1 METNSAS
8 WSGFRTM
15 FQIAAWYDI
24 VLGIAFFFFWKP
36 VFVSLGI
43 PLPENTSYLHIA
55 TAYVFTQGVSYWFV
69 SRDMLRNIDM
79 VKVGVIYKAIYVGLA
94 VYYVAI
100 GQLPHVVFAWFAVFD
115 LIFLVLFVWYLSKA
129 IAVSAPGHASD

>member
-1 METNSAS
+1 VESENSGMG
-8 WSGFRTM
+8 WFRTM
-15 FQIAAWYDI
+15 FRVAAWYDI
-24 VLGIAFFFFWKP
+24 VLGLAFFFFWRP
-36 VFVSLGI
+36 ILGSLGV

-94 VYYVAI
+94 IYYVAI
-100 GQLPHVVFAWFAVFD
+100 GQLPHVVFAWFAGFD
-115 LIFLVLFVWYLSKA
+115 FIFLALFLWFLSKA
-129 IAVSAPGHASD
+129 SPTSATGHASA